1 MWYVVALPTLQGAA
15 AACTLRF
22 DRERQR
28 TDMEKFYPWILYGSL
43 ACFAIYQVVDIVRFY
58 LRNKEDER
66 KFDEAMARIRERN
79 RLGGGQE

>member
-1 MWYVVALPTLQGAA
+1 
-15 AACTLRF
+15 
-22 DRERQR
+22 
-28 TDMEKFYPWILYGSL
+28 MEKFYPWILYGSL